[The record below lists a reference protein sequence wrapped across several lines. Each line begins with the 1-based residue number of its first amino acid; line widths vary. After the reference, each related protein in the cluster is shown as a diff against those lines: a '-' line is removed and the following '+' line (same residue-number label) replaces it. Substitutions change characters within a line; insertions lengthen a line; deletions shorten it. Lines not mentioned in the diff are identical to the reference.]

1 MIIRTL
7 IILFTL
13 TFITLNAEELKVISD
28 NFKGDQQKGVA
39 VFTGNVKVTKGMDEL
54 NASKVTIYT
63 DKDKKPYKYVAE
75 GGVSFFI
82 VTEQQE
88 KYRGK
93 SQSAVYMP
101 NEGEY
106 QFYTKVDLIRLDDFR
121 RVKGDKV
128 VVNMSQGNAVAE
140 SAKDEPVIMT
150 FTLQEKNSKQKS
162 TAK

>member
-1 MIIRTL
+1 MIIRAL
-7 IILFTL
+7 IFVFTL
-13 TFITLNAEELKVISD
+13 SVISVGAEELKVISD
-28 NFKGDQQKGVA
+28 NFKGDQQKGIA
-39 VFTGNVKVTKGMDEL
+39 VFTGNVKLIKGTDEL

-63 DKDKKPYKYVAE
+63 DKEKKPYKYVAE

-93 SQSAVYMP
+93 SQSAVFMP

-106 QFYTKVDLIRLDDFR
+106 QFYTKVDLIRLDDLR

-128 VVNMSQGNAVAE
+128 VVNISQGSAVAE
-140 SAKDEPVIMT
+140 STKDEPVVMT
-150 FTLQEKNSKQKS
+150 FTLQDKNSKQKS
-162 TAK
+162 TTK

>member
-1 MIIRTL
+1 M
-7 IILFTL
+7 
-13 TFITLNAEELKVISD
+13 NAEELKVISD
-28 NFKGDQQKGVA
+28 SFKGDQQKGVA

-75 GGVSFFI
+75 GGVSFYI

-93 SQSAVYMP
+93 SQSAVYMS

-106 QFYTKVDLIRLDDFR
+106 QFYTKVDLLRLDDYR

-128 VVNMSQGNAVAE
+128 VVNMSQGSAVAE
-140 SAKDEPVIMT
+140 SAKDEPVVMT
-150 FTLQEKNSKQKS
+150 FTIQDKNPKQKS